1 MRVNELVAAPP
12 PPSLSPLHARRGSSG
27 RAAGR
32 RYVYDTKGERGTS
45 AIAMTITVSVALVA
59 WRAMNNL
66 GAICADAAA
75 PHAGRDNVWKE
86 EQRRES
92 EKEEEKTKTPT
103 RAATNQIA
111 DFG

>member
-12 PPSLSPLHARRGSSG
+12 PSLLPSHSRRGSG
-27 RAAGR
+27 GR
-32 RYVYDTKGERGTS
+32 RYAYDTKGERGTS
-45 AIAMTITVSVALVA
+45 AIARDDHYGVA

-111 DFG
+111 DFGRSLS